1 MIPAIIFAT
10 MRRSGSH
17 FCMHRSLASI
27 VIGDPVEFGLHVNS
41 IGSMKLLPK
50 KKAIDQAQNL
60 VSRKQN
66 HYYTAERRAAPR
78 TGDEPIYAEAA
89 YACLSGHENI
99 PALNPSG
106 LKMKFLAINIEDE
119 TVEKVAEKA
128 HGVLSGLSP
137 FVKTATVLPI
147 FVTLRSLRS
156 IALSRRQWLE
166 RKGENNIMASGFR
179 KLDVDV
185 WRDHYECVKN
195 GKTKGGVQVVGLHYG
210 RGVETGGQAILD
222 AFRPP
227 VSQMLEVMESPPP
240 WISESVLSDG
250 SGSSFVGSGASK
262 GSAVRE
268 SLKERAPMLTEFDY
282 LLEDCP
288 EAREHAERYGE
299 L

>member
-27 VIGDPVEFGLHVNS
+27 VISDPVEFGIHVNS

-50 KKAIDQAQNL
+50 KKAIDQAANL

-66 HYYTAERRAAPR
+66 HYYTAERRPAPR

-89 YACLSGHENI
+89 YACLSGHGNVKSM
-99 PALNPSG
+99 NPSG
-106 LKMKFLAINIEDE
+106 LRMKFLAINIEDE
-119 TVEKVAEKA
+119 TVDMVAEKA
-128 HGVLSGLSP
+128 RGVLSGLSP
-137 FVKTATVLPI
+137 FVKTADVLPI

-179 KLDVDV
+179 KLDIDV
-185 WRDHYECVKN
+185 WQDHYHSVVN
-195 GKTKGGVQVVGLHYG
+195 GETRNGVQVVGLHYG
-210 RGVETGGQAILD
+210 RGVESNGQAILD

-227 VSQMLEVMESPPP
+227 VSQMLDVMESPPS
-240 WISESVLSDG
+240 WVAESVLSDG
-250 SGSSFVGSGASK
+250 SGSSFVGSGVSK
-262 GSAVRE
+262 GAAVRA
-268 SLKERAPMLTEFDY
+268 SLKDRAHLLSEFDY
-282 LLEDCP
+282 LFDECP
-288 EAREHAERYGE
+288 EAREHAERFGE